1 MMNTQ
6 EEAILK
12 LLYMTALSDQELH
25 EIELDSIKAKLVT
38 YPLFKTVTTKRR
50 EKVLSDLLGD
60 LPRTTTDELLKEIN
74 SIIPDNLKETAYA
87 LALEVC
93 AKDLKMHKD
102 EIKFL
107 KKVAKLFGISDDL
120 AQALRK
126 SVDVRYFAKANY

>member
-12 LLYMTALSDQELH
+12 LLYMSALSDHELH

-74 SIIPDNLKETAYA
+74 NIIPDNLKETAYA

-93 AKDLKMHKD
+93 AKDLKLHKD

-126 SVDVRYFAKANY
+126 SVDVRYFATNN

>member
-1 MMNTQ
+1 MNTQ

-12 LLYMTALSDQELH
+12 LLYMSALSDHELH

-74 SIIPDNLKETAYA
+74 NIIPDNLKETAYA

-93 AKDLKMHKD
+93 AKDLKLHKD

-126 SVDVRYFAKANY
+126 SVDVRYFATNN

>member
-1 MMNTQ
+1 MSDH
-6 EEAILK
+6 E
-12 LLYMTALSDQELH
+12 LY
-25 EIELDSIKAKLVT
+25 EIELDSIAKLVT

-60 LPRTTTDELLKEIN
+60 LPRTTTDEFLKEIN
-74 SIIPDNLKETAYA
+74 NIIPDNLKETAYA

-126 SVDVRYFAKANY
+126 SVDVRYFATAN

>member
-12 LLYMTALSDQELH
+12 LLYMSALSDHELH

-74 SIIPDNLKETAYA
+74 NIIPDNLKETAYA

-126 SVDVRYFAKANY
+126 SVDVRYFATNN

>member
-12 LLYMTALSDQELH
+12 LLYMSALSDHELH

-38 YPLFKTVTTKRR
+38 YPLFKTVTTKTR

-74 SIIPDNLKETAYA
+74 NIIPDNLKETAYA

-93 AKDLKMHKD
+93 AKDLKLHKD

-126 SVDVRYFAKANY
+126 SVDVRYFATNN

>member
-1 MMNTQ
+1 MNTQ

-12 LLYMTALSDQELH
+12 LLYMSALSDHELH

-74 SIIPDNLKETAYA
+74 NIIPDNLKETAYA

-126 SVDVRYFAKANY
+126 SVDVRYFATNN

>member
-12 LLYMTALSDQELH
+12 LLYMSALSDHELH

-74 SIIPDNLKETAYA
+74 NIIPDNLKETAYA

>member
-12 LLYMTALSDQELH
+12 LLYMSALSDHELH

-74 SIIPDNLKETAYA
+74 NIIPDNLKETAYA

-126 SVDVRYFAKANY
+126 SVDVRYFATAN

>member
-1 MMNTQ
+1 MNTQ

-12 LLYMTALSDQELH
+12 LLYMSALSDHELH

-74 SIIPDNLKETAYA
+74 NIIPDNLKETAYA

-126 SVDVRYFAKANY
+126 SVDVRYFATAN